1 MNFNSR
7 FIFLCSVM
15 ALLLALV
22 ACKSESARP
31 EKNVAVEKSQQLPK
45 TESESFMKIKVRKVL
60 GETDYRRQNSETW
73 KKLRYGQNVLEKD
86 RIRTAI
92 ESEAILGA
100 LDGSTI
106 WIKENS
112 DVFIDAEFLKKTE
125 KNFSVTVAN
134 GKIYFD
140 IQKLP
145 PVRKLDFKTGIMSVS
160 IRGTSGFVGVV
171 DGMSVASLKEG
182 VVDVSN
188 LNGETQTIED
198 NQTIFVDEKGFSKK
212 LKLKSSGTSSLA
224 NALDSIVKI
233 PAKKKG
239 KKSKVASLESS
250 LKKFDA
256 KYAKREA
263 KFKKRL
269 RFDASALPDTLR
281 EPRVTLTANVT
292 PGVIVMVL
300 GELDTIGADGMYE
313 HTFEWGDGVYG
324 MKRFIASC
332 KQGDVEIS
340 CYTWKSV
347 YAPNEPPM
355 VMAESSQTSSMSSEP
370 VSNRVVSVK
379 INGPRNEQVHWF
391 FKNGAYSTNLKF
403 SLEGLDVSS
412 LNLVKSVTVKRKGK
426 IVREFKKD
434 ELTSLVYE
442 VPVSIALN
450 KIANFEVEVL
460 LEDGKKFAANKTY
473 EVYCNPRNHPGGKAR
488 NSIKKSREE
497 YADVRSRGMLK
508 GE

>member
-1 MNFNSR
+1 M
-7 FIFLCSVM
+7 
-15 ALLLALV
+15 
-22 ACKSESARP
+22 SA
-31 EKNVAVEKSQQLPK
+31 
-45 TESESFMKIKVRKVL
+45 
-60 GETDYRRQNSETW
+60 
-73 KKLRYGQNVLEKD
+73 
-86 RIRTAI
+86 
-92 ESEAILGA
+92 
-100 LDGSTI
+100 
-106 WIKENS
+106 
-112 DVFIDAEFLKKTE
+112 
-125 KNFSVTVAN
+125 
-134 GKIYFD
+134 
-140 IQKLP
+140 
-145 PVRKLDFKTGIMSVS
+145 S

-198 NQTIFVDEKGFSKK
+198 NQTILVDEKGFSKK

-324 MKRFIASC
+324 MKRFIF
-332 KQGDVEIS
+332 Q
-340 CYTWKSV
+340 
-347 YAPNEPPM
+347 
-355 VMAESSQTSSMSSEP
+355 
-370 VSNRVVSVK
+370 
-379 INGPRNEQVHWF
+379 
-391 FKNGAYSTNLKF
+391 
-403 SLEGLDVSS
+403 
-412 LNLVKSVTVKRKGK
+412 
-426 IVREFKKD
+426 
-434 ELTSLVYE
+434 
-442 VPVSIALN
+442 
-450 KIANFEVEVL
+450 
-460 LEDGKKFAANKTY
+460 
-473 EVYCNPRNHPGGKAR
+473 
-488 NSIKKSREE
+488 
-497 YADVRSRGMLK
+497 
-508 GE
+508 